1 MHEHGDRESTGLD
14 GGEAHEIDPTA
25 LSVAATTAGGGFGV
39 AGLEPV
45 PRPWTPAAAME
56 PLPPLAPPPARPG
69 AGLTMRAGSAQ
80 RRGPGPMTTV
90 VSIAVLIAAAVVIVV
105 LVLTVGR

>member
-1 MHEHGDRESTGLD
+1 MDEQGQDAGVD
-14 GGEAHEIDPTA
+14 GAQGAARQIDPTA
-25 LSVAATTAGGGFGV
+25 LSMAATTAEGGLGV
-39 AGLEPV
+39 AGLEAV
-45 PRPWTPAAAME
+45 TRPWTPAAAME

-69 AGLTMRAGSAQ
+69 AGLTVSAGSGQ

-90 VSIAVLIAAAVVIVV
+90 MSIVVLIVAAVVIVV